1 MENKEKSAQES
12 RLSRFFKGVRTE
24 FRKII
29 WPDRTSVAKQTVLII
44 IVTIILGVIIKLL
57 DTGIQALI
65 SLIA

>member
-1 MENKEKSAQES
+1 MAENTVEKKEKSG
-12 RLSRFFKGVRTE
+12 FFKNLKLE
-24 FRKII
+24 FQKII